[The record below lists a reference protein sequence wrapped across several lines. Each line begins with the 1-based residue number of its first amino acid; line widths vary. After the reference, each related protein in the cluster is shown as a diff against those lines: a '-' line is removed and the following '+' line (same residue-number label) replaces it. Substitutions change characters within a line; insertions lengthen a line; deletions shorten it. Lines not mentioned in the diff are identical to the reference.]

1 MVENAIAFAL
11 IPFRRVSSGSI
22 PFGLLLARLFGG
34 GTSAK
39 AGSGNIGATKR
50 AVSWDRWR
58 GFLRWHSTLRR
69 VRPLSGSLGASLA
82 KAPRG

>member
-1 MVENAIAFAL
+1 MVEKCDRFRADPFAAYL
-11 IPFRRVSSGSI
+11 LGSI
-22 PFGLLLARLFGG
+22 PLRTASRKLFGG
-34 GTSAK
+34 GDVRK
-39 AGSGNIGATKR
+39 AGSGNTARPTWP
-50 AVSWDRWR
+50 VSWDRWR